1 MRLVLVRHG
10 QTAANESGLF
20 YGSTD
25 LPLTNKGIEQG
36 RRVGECLATITF
48 GQIHCSQ
55 LQRAQQTARLVV
67 PNGIITNSD
76 PRLNEMHFG
85 SWEMRHHS
93 SIAEEEPQAWQRWVD
108 DWQNVTPGGG
118 EPFAEFAGRVKSVAD
133 ELAQQQEDGDSLV
146 VAHQGV
152 LSLMLAHWLR
162 MPAEAMWHF
171 PFQQGSWTMVEN
183 RGGFMILRHFNHQSP
198 FRSEQ

>member
-1 MRLVLVRHG
+1 MRFFLVRHG

-25 LPLTNKGIEQG
+25 LPLTGLGIQQG
-36 RRVGECLATITF
+36 QQVGEHLATLAF
-48 GQIHCSQ
+48 GQIHTSQ

-67 PNGIITNSD
+67 PDAAITATD

-85 SWEMRHHS
+85 DWEMRHHS
-93 SIAEEEPQAWQRWVD
+93 SIAEEDPQAWQRWVD

-118 EPFAEFAGRVKSVAD
+118 EPFAQFAERVKSVAD
-133 ELAQQQEDGDSLV
+133 EFALQQGEGDTLV

-162 MPAEAMWHF
+162 MPVEAMWHF
-171 PFQQGSWTMVEN
+171 PFQQGAFTLVEN
-183 RGGFMILRHFNHQSP
+183 RGGFMVLRLFNHQSP
-198 FRSEQ
+198 FRS